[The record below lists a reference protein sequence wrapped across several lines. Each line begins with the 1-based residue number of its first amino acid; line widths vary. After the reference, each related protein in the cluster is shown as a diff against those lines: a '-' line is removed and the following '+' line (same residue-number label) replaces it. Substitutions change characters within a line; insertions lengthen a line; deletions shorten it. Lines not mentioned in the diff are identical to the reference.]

1 MFHLKNLKMT
11 VEELIAQNKTLEAIK
26 ILEKYTAD
34 AYLLQARYN
43 NNERAYLLG
52 LIDIHEYSRQK
63 TAINVEVLKK
73 AKEYNI

>member
-1 MFHLKNLKMT
+1 MKT

-43 NNERAYLLG
+43 NNHKAYLMG
-52 LIDIHEYSRQK
+52 FIDAEEYSRQK
-63 TAINVEVLKK
+63 VAINLEVLRR
-73 AKEYNI
+73 AKQFKI